1 MTQATHTTPIA
12 DDHARSPL
20 RALGSLT
27 SAQADQIVAG
37 LSSLAGTWDIER
49 HESCD
54 GHLSLLVATP
64 PTTPPSSSTATTPAS
79 ASASCSATL
88 RIPAH
93 TATPPPGEA
102 VSAIKDIAASPTIH
116 DMRKSA

>member
-1 MTQATHTTPIA
+1 MTQATHATPIA

-27 SAQADQIVAG
+27 SAQANQIVAG

-54 GHLSLLVATP
+54 GYLSLLVT
-64 PTTPPSSSTATTPAS
+64 
-79 ASASCSATL
+79 
-88 RIPAH
+88 H
-93 TATPPPGEA
+93 TAHDTTLFVERDTCGIRISLVLGDTAHSGTHRYASTSLA
-102 VSAIKDIAASPTIH
+102 VSAIKDMAASPTIH